1 MTTETLPEV
10 TTPLTPEPE
19 LESQAPPT
27 QASDGTEPSPPP
39 SDLDADALL
48 GDFLKAQGYEAPTQT
63 AEVQNSD
70 VTAPKT
76 ETGTLSADE
85 IAEYRSL
92 KAQTEASR
100 QASLTVDYRNR
111 AAWVRQALGQLQSG
125 QASLTDI
132 IPQSNPPV
140 TYAQAIGDQ
149 FDAHHAQSSRV
160 LSVEWNNALTIEA
173 ANLLPESERRAFFN
187 EGLQSRTLKD
197 VVEKIS
203 GVARKGYVSEGDA
216 TKREKASYAKGASEA
231 KAFFQE
237 KGLLPGSKAPAADN
251 GSVPANYGSLTP
263 DQIDRMPTN
272 EWLAIGASDTDGG
285 RARRQQIRDTARA
298 RR

>member
-10 TTPLTPEPE
+10 TTPLTGEPE
-19 LESQAPPT
+19 LESQTPPT

-39 SDLDADALL
+39 ADLDADALL
-48 GDFLKAQGYEAPTQT
+48 GDFLKEKGYEAPTQT
-63 AEVQNSD
+63 AEVQNGD
-70 VTAPKT
+70 VVAPAQ
-76 ETGTLSADE
+76 TGTLSADE

-111 AAWVRQALGQLQSG
+111 AAWVRGALGQLQSG
-125 QASLTDI
+125 QANLTDI
-132 IPQSNPPV
+132 IPQSNPP
-140 TYAQAIGDQ
+140 TTFAQAISDQ

-187 EGLQSRTLKD
+187 EGLNSRTLKD

-203 GVARKGYVSEGDA
+203 GVARKGYVSEAGA
-216 TKREKASYAKGASEA
+216 AKREKDSYAKGASEA

-237 KGLLPGSKAPAADN
+237 KGLLPGSKAPATDN
-251 GSVPANYGSLTP
+251 GNGAFNYGSMTL
-263 DQIDRMPTN
+263 DQIDKMPTAD
-272 EWLAIGASDTDGG
+272 WLAIPEERRKQLLTA
-285 RARRQQIRDTARA
+285 ART